1 MKKGIIVL
9 LIAVLAA
16 GFAFAGFSG
25 DAYIQF
31 NADIDEETFG
41 FANGTDVDFTFEFDS
56 EEVKLVGEEK
66 VHVEVAASAKLL
78 MEYGAGGATQ
88 VYTTNGDTLDFGV
101 VYKIS
106 KARIAGENWYVDIL
120 GVKSSYDYAKAAAL
134 KVKTKKVNDSFG
146 NTIYKTN
153 QAASYSIA
161 YKKAPG
167 FTIGYDGF
175 TASFGFLKDSTGTA
189 VSATL
194 ETKAFKFSE
203 DAISV
208 QAAAEVSKE
217 AGKPVNAGASF
228 KTTVAMDK
236 IEAGVAADF
245 GLGNLMNDDVDPY
258 FAMDARADF
267 KYDFVNANVYMFYTN
282 DETDTAKLAT
292 SSSSVAGAYRGF
304 YMEAKA
310 AFDLNSFEV
319 PLSVTLTGKNL
330 VDVQEDA
337 VGAAAGI
344 DLGASVDYAQDAI
357 AAGVSFGFNTESKAW
372 SGNLYGTYAAEK
384 FTAGANVALSGADE
398 LSKFGLGAFVES
410 DAIVNG
416 ATFGLN
422 YGYNNTSAMYYGGS
436 YVASNADNTN
446 NFAADEAEIGTI
458 GAYCMIAF

>member
-1 MKKGIIVL
+1 MKKGIVVL

-56 EEVKLVGEEK
+56 EAVKLVGEEK

-120 GVKSSYDYAKAAAL
+120 GAKGSYDYAKAAAL
-134 KVKTKKVNDSFG
+134 KVKTAKAKDSFG
-146 NTIYKTN
+146 NTKYKYNT
-153 QAASYSIA
+153 AASYSVE

-167 FTIGYDGF
+167 LTVGYDGF
-175 TASFGFLKDSTGTA
+175 TGSFGFLKDSTGTA
-189 VSATL
+189 LSATI
-194 ETKAFKFSE
+194 ETKEFKFSD
-203 DAISV
+203 DAVAV

-217 AGKPVNAGASF
+217 ASAEINAGASA
-228 KTTVAMDK
+228 KATVTINE

-245 GLGNLMNDDVDPY
+245 GLGNLNQDDVDPY

-267 KYDFVNANVYMFYTN
+267 KYDFVNANIYMFYTN
-282 DETDTAKLAT
+282 DETGTAKLAT
-292 SSSSVAGAYRGF
+292 SSSSVAGAYYGF

-357 AAGVSFGFNTESKAW
+357 AAGASFGFNTESKAW
-372 SGNLYGTYAAEK
+372 SANVYGTYTAEK
-384 FTAGANVALSGADE
+384 FTAGGNVKVAGADE
-398 LSKFGLGAFVES
+398 LSTFGLGAFVES
-410 DAIVNG
+410 AAIVNG

-422 YGYNNTSAMYYGGS
+422 YGYSNATAMYYGGS
-436 YVASNADNTN
+436 YVASNAVNTN

-458 GAYCMIAF
+458 GAYCIIAF